1 MAKVIGA
8 EGQRALSHNLRREEE
23 RNKAQNRQ
31 IASSRI
37 ALGNQLEKMSMDSD
51 IDDPSL
57 GYLAGAVQADPTG
70 IAGGIAQAFGAVKR
84 TKAMEQ
90 KKSAIRG
97 RTELEASIIQD
108 NLKNLYGEDAVSE
121 LNERMDPEG
130 VNAKDP
136 RFWNAISKNLLA
148 QESKSRQ
155 DELDERARTLYEQ
168 KVQLNESNLEEKE
181 LRNAI
186 SFGNYIANEENREE
200 TARQKE
206 NYEKAKPAMVNHL
219 RDLYKDDDGNLDPSM
234 EALIEWVATNPKY
247 MADHWNQNILK
258 KQSDKEKGDLWD
270 FNPHLQELYPD
281 RNFFMNLEKYPP
293 NVVQHI
299 VQRSVAQS
307 AIPQYQQLSQQ
318 LHSARQG
325 LGGASFDIVGQ
336 AEAAAFPVSETID
349 GQNVFTV
356 DYMEW
361 YNKTA
366 QEEMGY
372 ESDFDVEDDG
382 VEKVFTDL
390 RTKMQGQVDTGM
402 PNEYV
407 RQKADQA
414 RTAGTYDDMVGG
426 YQNSLLA
433 PHLAD
438 IDTLNKKII
447 DLKQRY
453 PGLPLEAVPRYES
466 DKIQQAKGRT
476 LPPGSVFQGTNGGY
490 YITLG
495 KPGQGAPATIEGLS
509 VPFAEDQAGFES
521 RTGSPF
527 GFNPSAHS
535 RGGLMTHG
543 VDSEFP
549 PLEGGESLDADTLRQ
564 RGVPVTMWGMNN
576 SYGGGKPPKN
586 AGYRELTAKEVEMVK
601 MMNSQ
606 LMLTGNAEQSSEA
619 PYSPPH
625 IR

>member
-8 EGQRALSHNLRREEE
+8 EGQRALSYNLRREEE
-23 RNKAQNRQ
+23 RNKAQNSRT
-31 IASSRI
+31 ASSRI

-57 GYLAGAVQADPTG
+57 GHLAGAVQADPTG
-70 IAGGIAQAFGAVKR
+70 IIGGIAQAFGSVKK

-121 LNERMDPEG
+121 LNERTDPEG

-136 RFWNAISKNLLA
+136 KYWSAISKNLLA
-148 QESKSRQ
+148 QENKSRR
-155 DELDERARTLYEQ
+155 DELDERAKTLHDQTVEQ
-168 KVQLNESNLEEKE
+168 NESNLDRSE
-181 LRNAI
+181 LNNAI
-186 SFGNYIANEENREE
+186 AFSQFTANEENIAE

-206 NYEKAKPAMVNHL
+206 NYENAKPAMVNYL
-219 RDLYKDDDGNLDPSM
+219 RDLYKGEDGNLDPSM
-234 EALIEWVATNPKY
+234 ESMIEWVSSNPKY

-281 RNFFMNLEKYPP
+281 RNFFMNLDKYPP
-293 NVVQHI
+293 TVVQHI

-307 AIPQYQQLSQQ
+307 AIPQYQQLTQQ
-318 LHSARQG
+318 LNSARQG
-325 LGGASFDIVGQ
+325 MGNASFDIVGQ
-336 AEAAAFPVSETID
+336 SEAAAFPVSETID

-361 YNKTA
+361 YNKAA

-372 ESDFDVEDDG
+372 KSNYDVEDDG

-390 RTKMQGQVDTGM
+390 RAKMQGQVDTGM

-426 YQNSLLA
+426 YQNSLLT
-433 PHLAD
+433 PHLAN
-438 IDTLNKKII
+438 IDTLNKKIVDI
-447 DLKQRY
+447 KQRY

-476 LPPGSVFQGTNGGY
+476 LPPGSIFQGTNGGY
-490 YITLG
+490 YVTLG
-495 KPGQGAPATIEGLS
+495 KPGQGAPSTIEGLS
-509 VPFAEDQAGFES
+509 VPIAEDQAEFES

-527 GFNPSAHS
+527 GFNPSAHNPTGRS
-535 RGGLMTHG
+535 FSGLG
-543 VDSEFP
+543 
-549 PLEGGESLDADTLRQ
+549 LEGGESLDADTLRQ
-564 RGVPVTMWGMNN
+564 QGVPVTMWGMNN
-576 SYGGGKPPKN
+576 SYGGGNPPKN

-606 LMLTGNAEQSSEA
+606 LMPTGNTEQSSE
-619 PYSPPH
+619 SPELPSH
-625 IR
+625 L